1 MEWNQDSIIKACIQ
15 GDEQAQLEL
24 FRKYRGQFFG
34 LCMRYVNDKQVAEEV
49 MMDAFLAIYKHIK
62 KFKGQ
67 SFEAWMK
74 SIVVHKAI
82 DYFRKHKSDPIFDE
96 SDFVLERQK
105 SSCPVSEIETDY
117 LFQLIHC
124 LPAGY
129 KMVFNL
135 YVIEGYQHNEIA
147 EKLNISVNTSK
158 TQLHKAKQRLQILLE
173 KGGYHG

>member
-1 MEWNQDSIIKACIQ
+1 MEWHQDSIIKACIK
-15 GDEQAQLEL
+15 GDEQAQLSL
-24 FRKYRGQFFG
+24 FRKYKGQFFG

-49 MMDAFLAIYKHIK
+49 MMDAFLDIFKHIK
-62 KFKGQ
+62 KYKNK

-82 DYFRKHKSDPIFDE
+82 DYFRKHKNDPIFAE
-96 SDFVLERQK
+96 SDFVLEKQTAQT
-105 SSCPVSEIETDY
+105 PVSQIETEY

-135 YVIEGYQHNEIA
+135 YAIEGYRHSEIA
-147 EKLNISVNTSK
+147 KELNISVSTSK
-158 TQLHKAKQRLQILLE
+158 TQLHKAKQRLQELLE